1 MKIHTEII
9 RHMFSFLLGKT
20 LFVERLGHI
29 VGAYLTFLEIAQ
41 QFSKVVLPFCILT
54 SNAWEFPMF
63 RVLTY
68 SWYVPRIHFKE
79 NSQELLLRQPTTQ
92 VFKKCVKIFDRR
104 FAKEDIVLGE
114 ISG

>member
-41 QFSKVVLPFCILT
+41 QFSKVVLPFCIRT
-54 SNAWEFPMF
+54 SNA
-63 RVLTY
+63 
-68 SWYVPRIHFKE
+68 
-79 NSQELLLRQPTTQ
+79 
-92 VFKKCVKIFDRR
+92 
-104 FAKEDIVLGE
+104 
-114 ISG
+114 